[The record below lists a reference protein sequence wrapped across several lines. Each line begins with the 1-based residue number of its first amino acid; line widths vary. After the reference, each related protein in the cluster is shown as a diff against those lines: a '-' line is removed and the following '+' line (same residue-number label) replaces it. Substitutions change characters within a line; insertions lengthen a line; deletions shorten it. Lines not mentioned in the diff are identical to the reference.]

1 MIYLQTLHIT
11 SGYKL
16 LQDFRLDFQE
26 LPLEGYGIGTEWLT
40 VLLGNNGSG
49 KSSVLEAITYIF
61 RGAHEQYLHDGLPEI
76 PFDFQLRYLISATT
90 EEWVT
95 LPSELAAFPLPLPK
109 EAKEFQTR
117 YADVL
122 VTGQRVSDGY
132 IITIEEAIGAG
143 EAGEV
148 VWEPV
153 HEEPRVRELLPSLV
167 IYYSGVSESI
177 LNIYR
182 AFERSVL
189 NESRISAT
197 DTSLME
203 ATALPL
209 YYLQA
214 ADVGLL
220 LAALF
225 SFEFNAELDDFLE
238 YTMRMQKPEQAAV
251 IIVIR
256 PPSYGNKK
264 GRDYYNGWKSEGVLG
279 AFLDQLRD
287 KVTFVSPTIGQDAY
301 TLHFNLSDWYKLRE
315 AYTSERELLALLLLL
330 KANNM
335 VVGAG
340 INFMRDG
347 LTLSDEDLSEG
358 EQQLLV
364 VRALAELLVL
374 NNEGTLLLFDE
385 PDTFLHPKWQQ
396 EFFKVL
402 EPFAGRAS
410 CIVTT
415 HSPILLTHLKT
426 GNLVRME
433 GGKAQRLP
441 GSPYGQRYADTLMD
455 YMGLG
460 SRPPVQDAAVEK
472 VFTLLEAEDVNIAAV
487 KRALQELRELVG
499 ADDPEVQ
506 RAETLLAFW
515 EN

>member
-1 MIYLQTLHIT
+1 MVRNTTEGWAMLPPEAA
-11 SGYKL
+11 L
-16 LQDFRLDFQE
+16 LPLPMPLE
-26 LPLEGYGIGTEWLT
+26 LPSLDTRYTD
-40 VLLGNNGSG
+40 VLVVG
-49 KSSVLEAITYIF
+49 
-61 RGAHEQYLHDGLPEI
+61 
-76 PFDFQLRYLISATT
+76 SATT
-90 EEWVT
+90 GTYILTVEE
-95 LPSELAAFPLPLPK
+95 
-109 EAKEFQTR
+109 
-117 YADVL
+117 L
-122 VTGQRVSDGY
+122 VGQD
-132 IITIEEAIGAG
+132 GAG
-143 EAGEV
+143 GM

-153 HEEPRVRELLPSLV
+153 FEEPRIRELLPTLV
-167 IYYSGVSESI
+167 VYYAGVSESI

-182 AFERSVL
+182 AFEQSVL

-197 DTSLME
+197 DTSLSE

-214 ADVGLL
+214 ADIGLL
-220 LAALF
+220 LAALY
-225 SFEFNAELDDFLE
+225 SFEFNTELDEFLE
-238 YTMRMQKPEQAAV
+238 YTMRMQKPESVAV
-251 IIVIR
+251 IIMIR

-279 AFLDQLRD
+279 SFLDQLRD
-287 KVTFVSPTIGQDAY
+287 KVTFMSPMIDQDAY

-340 INFMRDG
+340 VHFVRDD

-396 EFFKVL
+396 AFFKVL
-402 EPFAGRAS
+402 EPFAERAS

-415 HSPILLTHLKT
+415 HSPILLTHLET

-433 GGKAQRLP
+433 GGKAKRLP
-441 GSPYGQRYADTLMD
+441 GSPYGQRYADTLTD

-460 SRPPVQDAAVEK
+460 NRPPEQENAVNR
-472 VFTLLEAEDVNIAAV
+472 VLALLEA
-487 KRALQELRELVG
+487 
-499 ADDPEVQ
+499 DDPNLVEAEKALDALRQMEGVGVNDPDVM
-506 RAETLLAFW
+506 RAETMLAFW
-515 EN
+515 KH